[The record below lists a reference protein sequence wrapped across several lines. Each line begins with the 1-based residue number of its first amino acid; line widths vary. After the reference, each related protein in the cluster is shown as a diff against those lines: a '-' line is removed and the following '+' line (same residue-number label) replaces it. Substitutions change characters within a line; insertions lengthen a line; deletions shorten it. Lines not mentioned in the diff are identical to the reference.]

1 MANWLDFNKVSE
13 FSEDWVSGYNY
24 DEITDSQIKRA
35 LADNKVIV
43 NIDTTLDWQ
52 CDSWLSQLTTVP
64 ESSKH
69 SYRVAAIVRELQ
81 SGGQLN
87 SAITID
93 TFSSFKCCNS
103 IPDGHH
109 RVRALQYLGMTCG
122 PFSLGGDCDILE
134 ALVEMAG
141 VSGPG
146 IFSNMFS
153 SKLLEV
159 CCDDIGFIT
168 A

>member
-1 MANWLDFNKVSE
+1 
-13 FSEDWVSGYNY
+13 
-24 DEITDSQIKRA
+24 
-35 LADNKVIV
+35 
-43 NIDTTLDWQ
+43 
-52 CDSWLSQLTTVP
+52 
-64 ESSKH
+64 
-69 SYRVAAIVRELQ
+69 
-81 SGGQLN
+81 
-87 SAITID
+87 
-93 TFSSFKCCNS
+93 
-103 IPDGHH
+103 
-109 RVRALQYLGMTCG
+109 MTCG